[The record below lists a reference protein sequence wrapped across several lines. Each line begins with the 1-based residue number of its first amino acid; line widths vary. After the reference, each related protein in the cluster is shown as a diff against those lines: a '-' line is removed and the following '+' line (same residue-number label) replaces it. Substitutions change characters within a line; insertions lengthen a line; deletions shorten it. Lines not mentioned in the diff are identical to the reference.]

1 MAKSNIISRL
11 QNWMDSKSGQMFL
24 NYAYSWGASIV
35 ILGALFKLTHL
46 SGADIMLFI
55 GMGTEVIVFFL
66 SGFERTYD
74 TIEDDEVIEA
84 RQAAEDRASEAE
96 SNAGASVVGL
106 GGGTIIVGGGVP
118 VSGVNVGQAAA
129 SVQAQPGVSSQ
140 GVNVEAASGASQ
152 AAPINPAVLA
162 DSIAASPEI
171 NIPSQF
177 NGMTPEMEEAT
188 NAYVEQVKELTEVL
202 RKVAEQSQRLTR
214 DSEEME
220 NMNRT
225 LTGINS
231 LYEIQLRSVSSQVG
245 TIDDINAQTK
255 RLAEQIEELNTVY
268 ARMLEALKMNMKA

>member
-1 MAKSNIISRL
+1 MEKKQKVRAVFQIGAWLAFIMLGYLGIRSYKLSIEKLKTNACIEEIGTLARTIQMYF
-11 QNWMDSKSGQMFL
+11 QNQR
-24 NYAYSWGASIV
+24 NYGEFNYKQAV
-35 ILGALFKLTHL
+35 DFKL
-46 SGADIMLFI
+46 IPENMFR
-55 GMGTEVIVFFL
+55 E
-66 SGFERTYD
+66 GFK
-74 TIEDDEVIEA
+74 
-84 RQAAEDRASEAE
+84 
-96 SNAGASVVGL
+96 
-106 GGGTIIVGGGVP
+106 
-118 VSGVNVGQAAA
+118 
-129 SVQAQPGVSSQ
+129 
-140 GVNVEAASGASQ
+140 
-152 AAPINPAVLA
+152 
-162 DSIAASPEI
+162 
-171 NIPSQF
+171 
-177 NGMTPEMEEAT
+177 EAT